1 MTLQKTVFRNKK
13 YRYLDRCKT
22 NCQMPLLPKRPKC
35 LVLVFLL
42 SVVLISCK
50 NEITDQN
57 YIIEGN
63 FKKWQPLTLT
73 FDGPYASEK
82 DSVNPFLDYSLWVDF
97 ENDGNKV
104 SVPGYF
110 AADGDAANSSAE
122 SGNKWQ
128 VKFSPSSEGEWTFN
142 AYLLEG
148 KKVALQDYTLN
159 EKKKKSWEATGGFE
173 IQPADSTASG
183 FYKTGKL
190 TYVGK
195 HYLEEGE
202 TGKSFLKN
210 GVGSPETFL
219 AFHEFDGTF
228 KKDGAHTPTLR
239 DGLHEYPLHIRD
251 WKRNDPTWANGKGK
265 AIIGA
270 LNYLSSKGMNSL
282 YFLTMNE
289 HGDGD
294 NVWPWID
301 PYEQTRYDVSKLA
314 QWEKVFTHMDQLG
327 MAMNV
332 FTQET
337 ENDTILNKGELG
349 LERKLYYK
357 ELVARFGHHLGVV
370 WNLGEETN
378 RSPKQLKSYASYI
391 RNIDPYNHP
400 IAVHNHVR
408 VTGEQMEG
416 RPLDPIKETLTPML
430 GYKNFEIPSLQLY
443 DTTEVHQEVKK
454 WLGLS
459 KRNQRPWVTYLDE
472 IGHWDIGVTIDTAA
486 NNNHD
491 MVMRSSLWGSL
502 MAGAAGS
509 SWYFGGLDAPNNDMA
524 AENFRARDQWWS
536 ISNNARKFFVDHL
549 PFAEMKSHDELLS
562 NKKAYCFAKKDEIYV
577 VYLPKGE
584 STDLVIGDG
593 AFTIAFYDPKEG
605 GKLYDKQNE
614 GWKITKPNSVE
625 LSAYNGQK
633 NIDWVIVIMRKD

>member
-1 MTLQKTVFRNKK
+1 
-13 YRYLDRCKT
+13 
-22 NCQMPLLPKRPKC
+22 MPLLPKRPLKWVFI
-35 LVLVFLL
+35 VLLL
-42 SVVLISCK
+42 ITATSCENGSRDKNYSISG
-50 NEITDQN
+50 D
-57 YIIEGN
+57 
-63 FKKWQPLTLT
+63 FKKWQPVTLT

-82 DSVNPFLDYSLWVDF
+82 DSVNPFLDYSLWVNF
-97 ENDGNKV
+97 ENGEEKI

-110 AADGDAANSSAE
+110 AADGDAANTSAE

-128 VKFSPSSEGEWTFN
+128 VKFSPNQEGNWTFE
-142 AYLLEG
+142 AFLMEG
-148 KKVALQDYTLN
+148 KDIAIKQYSLPGRN
-159 EKKKKSWEATGGFE
+159 EDIWNTKGSFE
-173 IQPADSTASG
+173 ITPADSTANG

-190 TYVGK
+190 AYVGK
-195 HYLEEGE
+195 HYLEESE
-202 TGKSFLKN
+202 TGNPFLKN

-219 AFHEFDGTF
+219 AFHEFDGTV
-228 KKDGAHTPTLR
+228 KKDGAYTPTLR
-239 DGLHEYPLHIRD
+239 DGLHEYPTHIAD
-251 WKRNDPTWANGKGK
+251 WKRSDPTWSNGKGK

-282 YFLTMNE
+282 YFLMMNE

-314 QWEKVFTHMDQLG
+314 QWEKVFTHMDELG

-357 ELVARFGHHLGVV
+357 ELIARFGHHLGVV

-378 RSPKQLKSYASYI
+378 RTSKQLKSYASYI
-391 RNIDPYNHP
+391 RSIDPYDHP
-400 IAVHNHVR
+400 VAVHNHVR
-408 VTGEQMEG
+408 VTGERMEG
-416 RPLDPIKETLTPML
+416 RPLDPIKETFTPLL
-430 GYKNFEIPSLQLY
+430 GYKDFEIPSIQMF
-443 DTTEVHQEVKK
+443 DTTEVHVEMKK

-459 KRNQRPWVTYLDE
+459 TKKRRPWVVYLDE
-472 IGHWDIGVTIDTAA
+472 IGHWDIGVTTDTAA
-486 NNNHD
+486 NNNYAA
-491 MVMRSSLWGSL
+491 VMRTSLWGSL
-502 MAGAAGS
+502 MAGAAGT
-509 SWYFGGLDAPNNDMA
+509 SWYFGGLDTPNNDMA
-524 AENFRARDQWWS
+524 AENFRARDQWWT
-536 ISNNARKFFVDHL
+536 ISNNARQFFVDHL
-549 PFAEMKSHDELLS
+549 PYWEMKNHDELVS
-562 NKKAYCFAKKDEIYV
+562 NGKAYCFAKKNEIYV

-584 STDLVIGDG
+584 TTDLAIGDG

-633 NIDWVIVIMRKD
+633 NKDWVIVIMRKNQ